1 MSITTEFFKT
11 LEEAKAFKPTDIRG
25 VYTEVYGL
33 DKPGTVLAFISER
46 DQAIY
51 NEYRGEAKGSRA
63 VVKIWR

>member
-1 MSITTEFFKT
+1 MSVSTEFFKT
-11 LEEAKAFKPTDIRG
+11 LEQAKKFKPTGIGG
-25 VYTEVYGL
+25 VYTEIYSL

-51 NEYRGEAKGSRA
+51 NECRGEAKGSRA